1 MAPQPTGDAT
11 LTDKDLDEAVES
23 MFDEATR
30 HPPSPRDCAREPV
43 PVETVVEPDTA
54 QPDRRPG
61 RRRTPG
67 CRSRRP
73 DPSPSQ
79 QRARSPAG
87 GETVP
92 VQGIRDR
99 GRSPCAHELP
109 DGSVVI
115 PKDAPHRVPP
125 RPGSRRDLQ
134 ANFTRTK
141 RESDRKIRDA
151 QTQRTAKDAEADA
164 VIAWGAE
171 LAQKTPEELWQHL
184 NEFQGNVPRYQ
195 LDLERRRL
203 DEQRKQFELAGEGPA
218 VERGGA
224 ARAVHGERAGR
235 AGSDLRVSRSG
246 RRVQGIDAEDK
257 QTLRARWEKRPELLV
272 RRATEDMPQH
282 GITKGDV
289 LFDPSNLL
297 DDAKF
302 ILAHRKP
309 VAATEQGAAQ
319 NAIKNADRSAGDEP
333 DSPNGAQCTTR
344 GAAAARQDGEVHGPE
359 AVRKRF
365 HGGRRRVGAHRST
378 VRR

>member
-23 MFDEATR
+23 MFEEGDETPTAAPETA
-30 HPPSPRDCAREPV
+30 PEGDPA
-43 PVETVVEPDTA
+43 VEAVVEPDTA
-54 QPDRRPG
+54 QPADAAAGDAPPADVVETRPE
-61 RRRTPG
+61 PV
-67 CRSRRP
+67 SAVP
-73 DPSPSQ
+73 
-79 QRARSPAG
+79 AIPAG
-87 GETVP
+87 AKPFQFKASGTVQTLP
-92 VQGIRDR
+92 G
-99 GRSPCAHELP
+99 AHELP
-109 DGSVVI
+109 DGSVLVT
-115 PKDAPHRVPP
+115 KDALTEVR
-125 RPGSRRDLQ
+125 RTFANERDLSAQ
-134 ANFTRTK
+134 FTKYR

-203 DEQRKQFELAGEGPA
+203 DEQRKQFELQAKGPQLS
-218 VERGGA
+218 EEEQR
-224 ARAVHGERAGR
+224 EQFTEN
-235 AGSDLRVSRSG
+235 
-246 RRVQGIDAEDK
+246 VQGELAATFAYLDRDAAFKGLTPEDK

-309 VAATEQGAAQ
+309 VAQPSKAAAQ
-319 NAIKNADRSAGDEP
+319 NAIKNADQQVTNRIPPTARSAPPVAQQPRDKTGKFTDRKQFAKDFMADDDE
-333 DSPNGAQCTTR
+333 
-344 GAAAARQDGEVHGPE
+344 
-359 AVRKRF
+359 
-365 HGGRRRVGAHRST
+365 
-378 VRR
+378 

>member
-23 MFDEATR
+23 MFEEGDETPTEPPLLSTGHPATDDTPTLLHRTPPRPATR
-30 HPPSPRDCAREPV
+30 HPRLPWPLTRPEP
-43 PVETVVEPDTA
+43 A
-54 QPDRRPG
+54 
-61 RRRTPG
+61 
-67 CRSRRP
+67 S
-73 DPSPSQ
+73 
-79 QRARSPAG
+79 RARSPG
-87 GETVP
+87 RRQTVP
-92 VQGIRDR
+92 VQGIRRRPDAPLCAR
-99 GRSPCAHELP
+99 TARRVRRHPERQAHRSPPRTGHGRELSKP
-109 DGSVVI
+109 TS
-115 PKDAPHRVPP
+115 RVP
-125 RPGSRRDLQ
+125 S
-134 ANFTRTK
+134 ANF
-141 RESDRKIRDA
+141 DRKIRDA

-203 DEQRKQFELAGEGPA
+203 DEQRKQFEQQAKGPQLS
-218 VERGGA
+218 EEEQR
-224 ARAVHGERAGR
+224 EQFTEN
-235 AGSDLRVSRSG
+235 
-246 RRVQGIDAEDK
+246 VQGELAATFAYLDRDDAFKGLTPEDK

-309 VAATEQGAAQ
+309 VAQPSKAAAQ
-319 NAIKNADRSAGDEP
+319 NAIKNADQQVTNRIPPTARSAPPVAQQPRDKTGKFTDRKQFAKDFMADDDE
-333 DSPNGAQCTTR
+333 
-344 GAAAARQDGEVHGPE
+344 
-359 AVRKRF
+359 
-365 HGGRRRVGAHRST
+365 
-378 VRR
+378 